1 MLSAGYYPPGQLFP
15 LTGNRPPGYN
25 QALGQGK
32 PKLSTTTTTTTTTA
46 RVLRHWNFLHCYTF
60 GIGFFQPQTVEWTL
74 DWGQLDQIT
83 SRPSRRPRPPQRSTT
98 RRPRRSTRRPKRT
111 TRRPRPQEDYYSLEN
126 EDNNIGAESEW
137 LKIIIAFQQHP
148 LTDYLFNNGI
158 DYDFDDDDDTI
169 EENQTFS
176 DIPISTVT
184 PADIEGRLRSLEEI
198 FKSLHVSSDGCQ
210 KMLVCHLSKESDIHF
225 CLLKYHTIF
234 IPGSGGVQPSVSL
247 GAGPTGAWHSSGDP
261 WCLHHKVTSH
271 LLFRSRGE
279 V

>member
-1 MLSAGYYPPGQLFP
+1 MMMETNYYKSLCVQDEDRQGKQYGLGLLPMLSAGYYPPGQLFP

-98 RRPRRSTRRPKRT
+98 RRPRKSTRRPKRT

-225 CLLKYHTIF
+225 CLLKYLEQNTM
-234 IPGSGGVQPSVSL
+234 
-247 GAGPTGAWHSSGDP
+247 
-261 WCLHHKVTSH
+261 
-271 LLFRSRGE
+271 
-279 V
+279 